1 MGLANKLFLF
11 IFCLTCTAAVVF
23 ATDAPP
29 TAKST
34 VGMPVRIEQVVLPGS
49 ELEPV
54 AVTDKTLVVIRIDAV
69 YQHGT
74 AFRYDFVC
82 YGLEPGEYDLREFL
96 KRKDGSSNVDL
107 PPLRFLV
114 ESHLPAGQIE
124 PHGLNFASLP
134 WLGGY
139 RLLMILA
146 SVMWLAGL
154 VWLVYPRRK
163 KPVADSPEAVAPPV
177 SLADRLRPLVTE
189 AMAGRLAPA
198 KLAELERA
206 LVSYWRRRLN
216 LESLTPVEA
225 IARLKA
231 HPEASP
237 LVTQLENWLHR
248 PAGDRNVDVAL
259 LLEPYR
265 NIAPDALAESP

>member
-1 MGLANKLFLF
+1 M
-11 IFCLTCTAAVVF
+11 
-23 ATDAPP
+23 
-29 TAKST
+29 
-34 VGMPVRIEQVVLPGS
+34 
-49 ELEPV
+49 
-54 AVTDKTLVVIRIDAV
+54 
-69 YQHGT
+69 
-74 AFRYDFVC
+74 
-82 YGLEPGEYDLREFL
+82 
-96 KRKDGSSNVDL
+96 
-107 PPLRFLV
+107 
-114 ESHLPAGQIE
+114 
-124 PHGLNFASLP
+124 
-134 WLGGY
+134 
-139 RLLMILA
+139 
-146 SVMWLAGL
+146 
-154 VWLVYPRRK
+154 
-163 KPVADSPEAVAPPV
+163 